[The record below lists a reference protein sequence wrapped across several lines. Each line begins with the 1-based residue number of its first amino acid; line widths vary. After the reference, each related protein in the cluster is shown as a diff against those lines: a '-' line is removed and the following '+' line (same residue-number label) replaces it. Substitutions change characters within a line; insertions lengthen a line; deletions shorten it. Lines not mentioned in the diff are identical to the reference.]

1 MFQFV
6 KFSFKLEIYI
16 TNPNT
21 HINAYQTIVG
31 GGEGYKF
38 KSPAQKAFRDM
49 ETDETMEEEL
59 YIHRIWACSKNKTK
73 CTMVK
78 RLTAFNCFTEQGV
91 KYA

>member
-31 GGEGYKF
+31 GGRATNSSHQHRRLSETWRQMKQWKKNYTYIEFGHV
-38 KSPAQKAFRDM
+38 QKIRQNVQ
-49 ETDETMEEEL
+49 
-59 YIHRIWACSKNKTK
+59 W
-73 CTMVK
+73 
-78 RLTAFNCFTEQGV
+78 
-91 KYA
+91 

>member
-1 MFQFV
+1 
-6 KFSFKLEIYI
+6 
-16 TNPNT
+16 
-21 HINAYQTIVG
+21 
-31 GGEGYKF
+31 
-38 KSPAQKAFRDM
+38 M